1 MKLDSLE
8 AVLADVRAGKPIVM
22 IDDQDRENEGDL
34 MVAAERVTAESI
46 NFMLQEGKGLIC
58 ISLLQ
63 EQLERIGVPMQA
75 VENSSAFG
83 TNFAVSFDLAGLGGE
98 AITAEGRARTIIAA
112 SSESSRP
119 HDFSMP
125 GFVFPVAA
133 VSGGVLKRRGQTEGS
148 VDLSVMAGLRPAGVI
163 CEVMGSDGVMLR
175 GDDLMSYCKQH
186 KLKIISV
193 DEIVKSRLRE
203 ETAIRKVLSRRLDVK
218 RDLSRDTRIAK
229 VLDKAPDVQLQVVLY
244 VDDVDESEHF
254 AIVVGEPQQDCLVRI
269 HSECLTGDVFG
280 SARCDCGDQ
289 FDRSLEMILEARQG
303 VLVYL
308 HQEGRGIGLAN
319 KLRAYELQEKGL
331 DTVDANV
338 HLGFQP
344 DERDY
349 RVGARM
355 LSELGLSSVRL
366 MTNNPQKLHAL
377 EEFGLKVSERI
388 ELPVCIGEHNADY
401 MQTKQLRM
409 GHIFNGEP
417 PKEGS

>member
-8 AVLADVRAGKPIVM
+8 EVLADVRAGKPIVM
-22 IDDQDRENEGDL
+22 IDDHDRENEGDL
-34 MVAAERVTAESI
+34 MVAAEKVTAESI
-46 NFMLQEGKGLIC
+46 NFMLKEGKGLIC

-63 EQLERIGVPMQA
+63 AQLERIGVPMQA

-83 TNFAVSFDLAGLGGE
+83 TNFAVSFDLAGLGPE
-98 AITAEGRARTIIAA
+98 AITAEGRARTILAA

-119 HDFSMP
+119 HDFCMP

-148 VDLSVMAGLRPAGVI
+148 VDLSVMAGLGPAGVI
-163 CEVMGSDGVMLR
+163 CEVMGADGVMLR
-175 GDDLMSYCKQH
+175 GDDLLRYCKKH
-186 KLKIISV
+186 DLKITSV
-193 DEIVKSRLRE
+193 EEIVKRRLHE
-203 ETAIRKVLSRRLDVK
+203 ETSIRKVLSR
-218 RDLSRDTRIAK
+218 DLNKEGDFLRNPQIAK
-229 VLDKAPDVQLQVVLY
+229 ALESAGDVLLQVVLY

-254 AIVVGEPQQDCLVRI
+254 AIVVGEPKDDCLVRI

-289 FDRSLEMILEARQG
+289 FDRSLAMILEAGEG

-319 KLRAYELQEKGL
+319 KLRAYELQESGL

-338 HLGFQP
+338 HLGFQA

-349 RVGARM
+349 RVGAKM
-355 LSELGLSSVRL
+355 LTELGLSSVRL

-377 EEFGLKVSERI
+377 RDFGLNVSERI
-388 ELPVCIGEHNADY
+388 ELPVCIGEHNAEY
-401 MQTKQLRM
+401 METKKKRM
-409 GHIFNGEP
+409 GHIFENGTEN
-417 PKEGS
+417 EVE